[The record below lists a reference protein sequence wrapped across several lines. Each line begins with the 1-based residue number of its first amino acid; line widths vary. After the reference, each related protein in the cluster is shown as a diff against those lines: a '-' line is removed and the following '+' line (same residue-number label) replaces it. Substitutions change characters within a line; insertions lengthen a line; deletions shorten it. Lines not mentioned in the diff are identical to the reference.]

1 MAEELQISSSVSG
14 EQKYIDLIPQL
25 KYLVDDELLLIAIID
40 VDSDKLGDFS
50 AVDLGGLE
58 NASQIISLLFK

>member
-25 KYLVDDELLLIAIID
+25 KYLVDDELSLIAIID
-40 VDSDKLGDFS
+40 VDSDKLDDFS
-50 AVDLGGLE
+50 AVDVGGLE
-58 NASQIISLLFK
+58 NASQIISPLFK

>member
-1 MAEELQISSSVSG
+1 MSEELQISSSVSG

-25 KYLVDDELLLIAIID
+25 KYLVGDEPSLIAIID

-50 AVDLGGLE
+50 AVDVGGLE
-58 NASQIISLLFK
+58 NASQIISPLFK